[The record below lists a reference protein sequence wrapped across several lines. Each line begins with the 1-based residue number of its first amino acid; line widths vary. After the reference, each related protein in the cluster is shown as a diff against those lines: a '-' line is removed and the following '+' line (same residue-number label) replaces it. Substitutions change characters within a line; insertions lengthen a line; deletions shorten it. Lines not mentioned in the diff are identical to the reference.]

1 MTEYTWTYSI
11 DAYTCIM
18 TDYKRKYLDVV
29 VDIETLA
36 TSKNAPII
44 SIGALW
50 YDNNNQ
56 PHPFYKVNDIGD
68 LVYQN
73 QTKHIDIETLKWWI
87 KTLRDLGPLVKT
99 DFEKC
104 FNRNLID
111 VDSEYDDKGS
121 GCYTNNLISFLDFIH
136 EAKDYAT
143 TNVLKFNIWGC
154 SPSFDL
160 RILEH
165 HLKKNSMDVPWA
177 YYNERDVRTIRDI
190 INHST
195 FEDERDKIMPFELR
209 LQSSKHNALY
219 DCFSEIVYINNYRNI
234 QRELL
239 K

>member
-56 PHPFYKVNDIGD
+56 PHYLYKVNDIDD
-68 LVYQN
+68 LKEQDEL
-73 QTKHIDIETLKWWI
+73 KHIDIRTLKWWI
-87 KTLRDLGPLVKT
+87 KTMRDLGPYVKT

-104 FNRNLID
+104 FNRNL
-111 VDSEYDDKGS
+111 VDTENEFDDASSGS
-121 GCYTNNLISFLDFIH
+121 YVNNLLAFHNFLR
-136 EAKDYAT
+136 EAKDYAVA
-143 TNVLKFNIWGC
+143 NVLKFNIWGC

-165 HLKKNSMDVPWA
+165 HMKERALEVPWA
-177 YYNERDVRTIRDI
+177 YYNERDVRTIRDLI
-190 INHST
+190 RHGD
-195 FEDERDKIMPFELR
+195 FEDERDRIMPFELKM
-209 LQSSKHNALY
+209 QGSKHNALY
-219 DCFSEIVYINNYRNI
+219 DCFSEIVYINNYRKI
-234 QRELL
+234 QGEVT